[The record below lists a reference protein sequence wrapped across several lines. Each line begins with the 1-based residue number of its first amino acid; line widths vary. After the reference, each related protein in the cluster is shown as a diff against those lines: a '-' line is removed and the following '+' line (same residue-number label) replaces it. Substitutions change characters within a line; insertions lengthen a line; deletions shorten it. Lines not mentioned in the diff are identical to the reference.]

1 MGSTSSPDA
10 SIPPPPSEAVPR
22 SSCPVCSIYP
32 GRTCNQIALLSPH
45 VSPVEVCRQL
55 ENLYDC
61 DCSGCECMRPLP
73 MPPPAPNDNWVRVWS
88 PPPGPSS
95 PPGDDPVQ
103 IFALALLVFV
113 SLAFC
118 GSLCLV
124 ASCLLGWLD
133 QGALDS
139 HAAPPASTRSL
150 PCPQHTPRAHGARR
164 TPPAHAAEATRALLT
179 RRANNARRARR
190 TRCAAYSARARP
202 PAPQPAP
209 AVSLARDAFRSNGL
223 LWQVSFGR
231 SPPYS

>member
-10 SIPPPPSEAVPR
+10 SIPPPPSPAVPS

-73 MPPPAPNDNWVRVWS
+73 MPPPAPNDDWVRVWS

-133 QGALDS
+133 QGAHDS
-139 HAAPPASTRSL
+139 HTAPPASTRSL
-150 PCPQHTPRAHGARR
+150 PRPQRTPRAHGARR
-164 TPPAHAAEATRALLT
+164 PRTPPKQHAHSSHAAQITHGAHVARATPRTAHAPGRPHPNPHPPSLWHVTRSVPMGYCC
-179 RRANNARRARR
+179 R
-190 TRCAAYSARARP
+190 
-202 PAPQPAP
+202 
-209 AVSLARDAFRSNGL
+209 
-223 LWQVSFGR
+223 
-231 SPPYS
+231 